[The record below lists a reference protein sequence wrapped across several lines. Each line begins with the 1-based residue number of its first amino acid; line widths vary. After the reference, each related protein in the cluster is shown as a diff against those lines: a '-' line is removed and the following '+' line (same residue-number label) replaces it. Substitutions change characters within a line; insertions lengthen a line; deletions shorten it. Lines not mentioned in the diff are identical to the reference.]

1 MSTRVR
7 ITEEMV
13 VSVRHNPGVYSLPGL
28 SHPGGVWHEPT
39 TTIFVDGE
47 AMIQIEGDDSDVR
60 VWRVWRVER
69 GRVVEDATRCTSG
82 RRSHYKMA
90 YRWTL
95 GMAAS
100 TPAAVLLQAAGLF
113 APGEFIDEVASAA

>member
-7 ITEEMV
+7 IQETKELV
-13 VSVRHNPGVYSLPGL
+13 VSVRHSPGVYSLPGL
-28 SHPGGVWHEPT
+28 SHPGGVWQEPT

-47 AMIQIEGDDSDVR
+47 AMIQIEGNDSDVR
-60 VWRVWRVER
+60 VWWVEH
-69 GRVVEDATRCTSG
+69 GRVVEDATRCTPG
-82 RRSHYKMA
+82 CRSHYEMA

-100 TPAAVLLQAAGLF
+100 TPAAGVSLYRLSCLF
-113 APGEFIDEVASAA
+113 PQSLHLER